1 MQEAV
6 EAKIVVRRGRQAR
19 RALGEHGDGM
29 QTLLADAAGHALGCG
44 NALIGTI
51 TGRLPETETAV
62 ADPVREGADGTR
74 ASGPGEP
81 VAGECVAPPM
91 ATAKAP
97 LSTDGAAPYRL
108 PAPAVHGCEDGMRS
122 TAPGRPGSEVSA
134 RLGDMQAAP
143 MSGALTG
150 SLDETVCGVD
160 AEADD
165 RRCEIAAGG
174 DGAAGI
180 LTESGAAEAGPL
192 TAQAD
197 AEHGVGAGDAEPLI
211 SAADVDRLPAPM
223 IQCELSIAEATET
236 ADPADAES
244 QVTGAPETADPT
256 SAALEQDLAALVA
269 ERGLLASRRSGRSWT
284 VTGREEQ
291 RPPAGDWS
299 TWLVMG
305 GRGSGKTRA
314 GAEWVHGLALAAGAR
329 TDLRIA
335 LIAETLGDAR
345 EVMIDGASGIA
356 RIARR
361 LRPEVEIS
369 RRRIVWPN
377 GAIAQ
382 IFSSEDPESLRGPQ
396 FHYAWCDE
404 LAKWKHAEETF
415 DMLQFGLRLG
425 AQPRQLVTT
434 TPRAVPLL
442 KRLIGDA
449 DTVVTRLSTADNA
462 ANLAPGFI
470 TALERRYGG
479 TRLGRQELGGELIED
494 REDAVWKRDRLEA
507 LTVRL
512 IEPLRRIV
520 VAVDPPAG
528 SGPASVCG
536 IVVAGVM
543 ESGRAAV
550 LADCSVEGKSPA
562 DWARAVV
569 SAYRRFEADRV
580 VAEVNQ
586 GGDMVAAMLKS
597 VEANLPVTLVRATR
611 GKYLRAEPVA
621 ALYEQGRV
629 VHAARFVA
637 LEDQMCD
644 FGPDGLSGGRS
655 PDRLDALVWAL
666 TALMLEGT
674 GEPRI
679 RGM

>member
-1 MQEAV
+1 MITIGGKYRSAM
-6 EAKIVVRRGRQAR
+6 
-19 RALGEHGDGM
+19 GEPGW
-29 QTLLADAAGHALGCG
+29 
-44 NALIGTI
+44 ALIGTI
-51 TGRLPETETAV
+51 SANQALQGQRRAVLASADDAVRGEPQAMCETTAGVLAEDEQTACCTDVAGRSFDGGCAGASVCGTGAAADDKRCEVAAGDDGPAGMLPEAGAGGGGARITQAV
-62 ADPVREGADGTR
+62 AERPVT
-74 ASGPGEP
+74 
-81 VAGECVAPPM
+81 
-91 ATAKAP
+91 
-97 LSTDGAAPYRL
+97 
-108 PAPAVHGCEDGMRS
+108 
-122 TAPGRPGSEVSA
+122 
-134 RLGDMQAAP
+134 
-143 MSGALTG
+143 
-150 SLDETVCGVD
+150 
-160 AEADD
+160 
-165 RRCEIAAGG
+165 
-174 DGAAGI
+174 
-180 LTESGAAEAGPL
+180 
-192 TAQAD
+192 
-197 AEHGVGAGDAEPLI
+197 AGDAGPPVA
-211 SAADVDRLPAPM
+211 S
-223 IQCELSIAEATET
+223 
-236 ADPADAES
+236 ADAES
-244 QVTGAPETADPT
+244 RITEAPDTADPT
-256 SAALEQDLAALVA
+256 SAALEKDLAALVA
-269 ERGLLASRRSGRSWT
+269 ERGLLASRRSGRSWAI
-284 VTGREEQ
+284 TGREEQ
-291 RPPAGDWS
+291 RPPMGDWS

-335 LIAETLGDAR
+335 LVAETLGDAR

-425 AQPRQLVTT
+425 ARPRQLVTT

-449 DTVVTRLSTADNA
+449 DTAVTRLSTADNA
-462 ANLAPGFI
+462 AHLAPGFI

-494 REDAVWKRDRLEA
+494 REDALWKRDRLEA

-536 IVVAGVM
+536 IVVAGLM

-550 LADCSVEGKSPA
+550 PADCSVEGRSPA

-569 SAYRRFEADRV
+569 NAYRRFEADRV

-597 VEANLPVTLVRATR
+597 VEANLPVALVRATR